1 MRILLTGA
9 SGYLGSRILNQLLE
23 HTGHEIAAL
32 VRPGRER
39 ALPRHAR
46 VVPVAGDITDPTSLR
61 LALKSCR
68 AAVHAAAKVSTW
80 ARDPAEFDRVNV
92 KGAFNVLRAAGE
104 AGLDKVLYVSSFL
117 ALGSSAG
124 TPLDEDSPHLRQSHF
139 NDYERTKYAANIQAQ
154 ELAQAGLPLVTLYP
168 AVIYG
173 PGPFTAGNLISN
185 LVRDHLR
192 GRLPARIG
200 HGRQRWNFVYVEDVA
215 AGVRLAL
222 ERGKPGR
229 NYILGGEN
237 VSLGQFFAAL
247 ATASGQPAPRL
258 AVPFWAA
265 RLIGWAEERL
275 ATLSGRMPQLTR
287 GVVDIFR
294 RDWEFDSSRAVHELG
309 YSARPLSEGLE
320 LTVRWLRESIPDLEG
335 QSGRK
340 AAP

>member
-9 SGYLGSRILNQLLE
+9 SGYLGSRILNQLIE
-23 HTGHEIAAL
+23 HTGHEVAAL
-32 VRPGRER
+32 VRPGREC

-46 VVPVAGDITDPTSLR
+46 VVPVAGDITDPVSLR
-61 LALKSCR
+61 LALKGCR
-68 AAVHAAAKVSTW
+68 AAVHAAAKVSAW
-80 ARDPAEFDRVNV
+80 ARDPSEFDRVNV
-92 KGAFNVLRAAGE
+92 EGALSVLRAAGE
-104 AGLDKVLYVSSFL
+104 AGVDKVIYVSSFL
-117 ALGSSAG
+117 ALGSSTG
-124 TPLDEDSPHLRQSHF
+124 TPLDEDSSHLRQVHF
-139 NDYERTKYAANIQAQ
+139 NDYERTKYDANLAAQ

-222 ERGKPGR
+222 ERGKPGQ

-237 VSLGQFFAAL
+237 ASLGQFFTAL
-247 ATASGQPAPRL
+247 AAASGKPAPRF
-258 AVPFWAA
+258 AVPFWTA
-265 RLIGWAEERL
+265 RLIGWAEESL
-275 ATLSGRMPQLTR
+275 ARLSGRMPQLTR

-294 RDWEFDSSRAVHELG
+294 LDWEFDSSRAGRELG
-309 YSARPLSEGLE
+309 YVARPLSEGLE
-320 LTVRWLRESIPDLEG
+320 LTVRWLRESIPGLDSHG
-335 QSGRK
+335 AGK